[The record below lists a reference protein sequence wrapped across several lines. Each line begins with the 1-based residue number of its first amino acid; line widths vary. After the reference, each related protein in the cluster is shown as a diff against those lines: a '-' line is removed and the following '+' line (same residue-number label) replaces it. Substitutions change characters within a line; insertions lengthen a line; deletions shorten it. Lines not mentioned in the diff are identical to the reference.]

1 MTQWSP
7 HYSPVQGAAAAAALV
22 ASRVAGRLLGPL
34 APELRPLDIDDAYR
48 VQDLAHGLLRSAG
61 YGRIGGWKIG
71 CTTAVMQEYLSID
84 GPVAGA
90 MLRSS
95 MWHGRHR
102 FVVSPPRVLGVECEI
117 AVRVGH
123 HMDRRDQPYD
133 VEEAAQAVSVA
144 MAAIEVVEDRYEE
157 HLSMDVPTLVADDF
171 YHHASV
177 VGDEYEGMDPRL
189 LRNVTSSMSIN
200 GERVGS
206 GQGSDILGDP
216 LVALAWLASTLA
228 QRDTPLLAG
237 DVVSLGSLVKTH
249 WVGAG
254 DEVVVSNDVLGEV
267 RASFVHSSC
276 TPRE

>member
-1 MTQWSP
+1 MTQWSSD
-7 HYSPVQGAAAAAALV
+7 YSSDQGAAAAAALV
-22 ASRVAGRLLGPL
+22 ASRLAGRQLGPL
-34 APELRPLDIDDAYR
+34 APGLRPPNLDDAYR

-71 CTTAVMQEYLSID
+71 CTTAVMQEYLGVD
-84 GPVAGA
+84 APVAGA

-102 FVVSPPRVLGVECEI
+102 FVVSPPRILGVECEI

-133 VEEAAQAVSVA
+133 VEEAAQAVSVV
-144 MAAIEVVEDRYEE
+144 MAAIEVVEDRYED
-157 HLSMDVPTLVADDF
+157 HMSMDVPTLVADDF

-177 VGDEYEGMDPRL
+177 VGDEFEYEEIDPRL
-189 LRNVTSSMSIN
+189 LKNVTSSMSIN
-200 GERVGS
+200 GEHVGS
-206 GQGSDILGDP
+206 GRGSDILGDP

-237 DVVSLGSLVKTH
+237 DVVSLGSLVRTH

-254 DEVVVSNDVLGEV
+254 DEVVVSSDVLGEV
-267 RASFVHSSC
+267 RASFVPSS
-276 TPRE
+276 